1 MPIFK
6 VCLDLLLVLFTMHFN
21 TKCIIMATKIM
32 ITKKEDE
39 SRNMKTKKR
48 TT

>member
-1 MPIFK
+1 
-6 VCLDLLLVLFTMHFN
+6 MHFN

-39 SRNMKTKKR
+39 SRDMKTKRGRARNMKTKKR